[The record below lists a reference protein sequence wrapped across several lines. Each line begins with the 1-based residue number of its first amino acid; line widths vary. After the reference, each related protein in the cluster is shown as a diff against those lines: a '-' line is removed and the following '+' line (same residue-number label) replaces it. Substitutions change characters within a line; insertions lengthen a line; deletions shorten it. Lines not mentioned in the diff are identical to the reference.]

1 MRQTTLISL
10 PVIVLLAGG
19 CSSVG
24 AEYIRVVGGSDAWAV
39 SAAQPRVDSL
49 GECHDDPSVETA
61 VLSADMPSSVYGL
74 RLVSGSTEA
83 DALRLADCLAEARA
97 SDEITINS
105 PGV

>member
-61 VLSADMPSSVYGL
+61 VLSADMPTSVYGL

-83 DALRLADCLAEARA
+83 DALRLADCLAGARA
-97 SDEITINS
+97 SDEITIYS
-105 PGV
+105 PDV